1 MLQAPRAAA
10 VFAMAVLAVL
20 LLPGVAAADEAAAPR
35 RVGVVVYEGYVAT
48 EAVAAFVVF
57 ARAAR
62 EPELA
67 GLQVLLVAGSTA
79 PVRSAE
85 GLRVLP
91 DTTFA
96 EAPSL
101 DVLVVPAGEAIEE
114 RLRDAPLRSFL
125 AARGPTART
134 TLGVCSG
141 VHLLGG
147 AGLLDGRRAT
157 TFPGGEAAL
166 QRSHPDA
173 TIVTGAAIVR
183 DGNLVTVSGE
193 LLTWQAALDVV
204 ADWAGDDVARR
215 VADGLFLD
223 RLVTEAAARG
233 PQQAP

>member
-1 MLQAPRAAA
+1 
-10 VFAMAVLAVL
+10 
-20 LLPGVAAADEAAAPR
+20 
-35 RVGVVVYEGYVAT
+35 
-48 EAVAAFVVF
+48 
-57 ARAAR
+57 
-62 EPELA
+62 
-67 GLQVLLVAGSTA
+67 
-79 PVRSAE
+79 
-85 GLRVLP
+85 
-91 DTTFA
+91 
-96 EAPSL
+96 
-101 DVLVVPAGEAIEE
+101 
-114 RLRDAPLRSFL
+114 
-125 AARGPTART
+125 
-134 TLGVCSG
+134 VCSG